1 MSSELQTNNPLS
13 PDWADQIAQKL
24 ITDRLLKPGICL
36 VLGASD
42 TGKTS
47 LVTALAKLA
56 ASNQPVAVV
65 DADVGQSH
73 IGPPTTVGW
82 AVVNSDQTNF
92 EDLSSLPVGG
102 ISFVGDVTPARHLL
116 QFTAA
121 ISQCVSQASQT
132 AKLIIIDTPG
142 FILGSAAEA
151 LWWQVQRI
159 IKPNLILAVQRSDEI
174 GHILSGMRRLDLK
187 TESVRCP
194 PQVPL
199 KQPPDRRDYRQAQF
213 EKYFKESRLYQISLN
228 DTAIQSACP
237 PNGSNLINR
246 IASIRGENEIDI
258 AVGIICDWQPDKN
271 LIVVKA
277 PPLDVRLICCLVI
290 GDITVEISG
299 G

>member
-1 MSSELQTNNPLS
+1 MSSELQTNSRLS
-13 PDWADQIAQKL
+13 PDWAEQVTRKL
-24 ITDRLLKPGICL
+24 INDRLLKPGICL

-47 LVTALAKLA
+47 LVTSLTKLA

-82 AVVNSDQTNF
+82 AVIQPGQANF
-92 EDLSSLPVGG
+92 TDLSDLPVGG

-116 QFTAA
+116 QLTAA
-121 ISQCVSQASQT
+121 IAQCVSRASQT
-132 AKLIIIDTPG
+132 AKFIIIDTPG

-159 IKPNLILAVQRSDEI
+159 IKPNLVLAVQRNDEI

-187 TESVRCP
+187 IESVQCP
-194 PQVPL
+194 PQMPL

-213 EKYFKESRLYQISLN
+213 EKYFKESRLYEISLRH
-228 DTAIQSACP
+228 
-237 PNGSNLINR
+237 SNKTL
-246 IASIRGENEIDI
+246 
-258 AVGIICDWQPDKN
+258 
-271 LIVVKA
+271 
-277 PPLDVRLICCLVI
+277 
-290 GDITVEISG
+290 
-299 G
+299 